1 MKFLKLRPVRDLL
14 LLLVLSLGLF
24 FASLRFDPFSR
35 WVAWIYRHDNWKLD
49 ELFTLTV
56 ALTLGLA
63 WYSWRRWN
71 ELAEKE
77 RQRKMAEEGSI
88 TLGRILDDTL
98 AELKVMEGLLRICES
113 CKRIRDDSG
122 YWIPLEAYIESC
134 SHARFFQ
141 GLCPECARKYY
152 RGREAGDVRTT
163 SRRTLPGRELP

>member
-1 MKFLKLRPVRDLL
+1 MKFLKLKPVRDLL
-14 LLLVLSLGLF
+14 LLLAGSLGVLL
-24 FASLRFDPFSR
+24 ASLRFDPFSR

-49 ELFTLTV
+49 EAFTLT
-56 ALTLGLA
+56 LTLMLGLA

-77 RQRKMAEEGSI
+77 RQRKRAEEDSI
-88 TLGRILDDTL
+88 ALGRILDDTL
-98 AELKVMEGLLRICES
+98 VELKTMEGLLRICET

-141 GLCPECARKYY
+141 GLCPDCAREFY
-152 RGREAGDVRTT
+152 RGRGAGAGH
-163 SRRTLPGRELP
+163 SQAHQNRR